1 MKLNN
6 GLEQLNTALTD
17 AILKEYVSGKK
28 ILLTLSGG
36 MDTRLIL
43 AIMLKHG
50 IIPDVMT
57 WDGSPGD
64 IKIAHTISKKYGL
77 NHILVHKKTD
87 DLNWKEDVNKVLKNY
102 DIIYYGELM
111 SEVFNKFVRFTES
124 EKKLNNLITNFYVWV
139 EYNVDR
145 EKCNK
150 IMPCL
155 DKKVMEATEKIPICF
170 RVYGYINRKLI
181 QYNYP
186 DLMKIPHTVVN
197 LRYRVLECFYWV
209 VIPLIGRCA
218 KY

>member
-17 AILKEYVSGKK
+17 AILKEHVNGKK
-28 ILLTLSGG
+28 TLLTLSGG

-43 AIMLKHG
+43 SIMLKHG
-50 IIPDVMT
+50 IKPDVMT

-77 NHILVHKKTD
+77 NHILVHRKTGDSSWKK
-87 DLNWKEDVNKVLKNY
+87 DVDKVLKNY

-124 EKKLNNLITNFYVWV
+124 EKKLNDLITNFYVWV
-139 EYNVDR
+139 DENVDR
-145 EKCNK
+145 KKCNK
-150 IMPCL
+150 VMPCL
-155 DKKVMEATEKIPICF
+155 DKKVMEATEKIPIYF
-170 RVYGYINRKLI
+170 RVYGYINRRLI
-181 QYNYP
+181 KYNYP
-186 DLMKIPHTVVN
+186 ELLRIPHTVVN